1 MRPGTVPLTGQQ
13 ELKLYVHFHVRFSIL
28 ARVPCTLLLSEL
40 NQLVLRRD
48 RTNFDKI
55 NMGIVLI
62 YAFDVLEAEQRW
74 HVHRPNPVHKE
85 STVHGIVYAVT
96 STQVT
101 RTPRD

>member
-1 MRPGTVPLTGQQ
+1 MYISTSDFPYT
-13 ELKLYVHFHVRFSIL
+13 HVY
-28 ARVPCTLLLSEL
+28 RVPCYYEL